1 MQTIR
6 LKGNETPVF
15 LSKIILG
22 TGAFGTSIPA
32 EEAFRMLDRYL
43 ELGGSTLDT
52 ARVYGTWGP
61 PAVRSARRQSAH
73 GCAAAAAA
81 AVSPSSPKAAIRR

>member
-1 MQTIR
+1 MQNIR
-6 LKGNETPVF
+6 LGGSGNPVF

-32 EEAFRMLDRYL
+32 EEAFRLLDRYL

-61 PAVRSARRQSAH
+61 AGPRSARKPSAP

-81 AVSPSSPKAAIRR
+81 AALPLSPRAAIRR

>member
-43 ELGGSTLDT
+43 ELGGQHAGYSPCIRHL
-52 ARVYGTWGP
+52 GP
-61 PAVRSARRQSAH
+61 TGRAVSEKTIGAWLRSR
-73 GCAAAAAA
+73 GAA